1 MWDLGNTLS
10 FFKTHFSW
18 SNIIRD
24 LPATEPPRRGAQR
37 MAATA
42 ELEPAT
48 GNATLGPEEAESM
61 VGPGTEFPGPVV
73 LGALADRLGASGP
86 PERQASLGVTRAGLE
101 QGPPEHIADLQ
112 RDSGEQP
119 EGREPLTERDLG
131 AGLLAELPAEDLPT
145 GPSERRRV
153 GRSSKQLA
161 GVPEGGPEAGALRGR
176 GQWLQV
182 LGGDFSHLDVSL
194 CVVLYSLSFM
204 GLLAM
209 YTYFR
214 ARMRAL
220 KGHAGHPTA

>member
-24 LPATEPPRRGAQR
+24 LPATELPPRGALR
-37 MAATA
+37 MAATS
-42 ELEPAT
+42 ELELAT
-48 GNATLGPEEAESM
+48 GNSTRGPKEAESM
-61 VGPGTEFPGPVV
+61 VGPGARFPGTVV

-86 PERQASLGVTRAGLE
+86 PEMQAGVTRAELE
-101 QGPPEHIADLQ
+101 QGPPEHIAELQ
-112 RDSGEQP
+112 RSRGEQP
-119 EGREPLTERDLG
+119 EGQKSLTKRELG
-131 AGLLAELPAEDLPT
+131 IRLLAKDAKDLPA
-145 GPSERRRV
+145 GPSEQRRV

-161 GVPEGGPEAGALRGR
+161 SVREGEPDAGALRGR

-182 LGGDFSHLDVSL
+182 LQGDFSHLDISL

-220 KGHAGHPTA
+220 KGHASHPTA

>member
-1 MWDLGNTLS
+1 MWDLGNTLN

-24 LPATEPPRRGAQR
+24 LPTAEPPRRGAQR
-37 MAATA
+37 MAA
-42 ELEPAT
+42 ELELELERAP
-48 GNATLGPEEAESM
+48 GNSTLGPEEAESM
-61 VGPGTEFPGPVV
+61 VGPGTVV
-73 LGALADRLGASGP
+73 LGALADGLGASGP
-86 PERQASLGVTRAGLE
+86 PEGQASLGGTGAELE
-101 QGPPEHIADLQ
+101 RGPPEPLAEL
-112 RDSGEQP
+112 QP
-119 EGREPLTERDLG
+119 ESWAGPGGREHLAKRDVG
-131 AGLLAELPAEDLPT
+131 ARLLAELPAEDLPG
-145 GPSERRRV
+145 GPAERRRG

-161 GVPEGGPEAGALRGR
+161 SVPEGEPGAGALRGR

-182 LGGDFSHLDVSL
+182 LGGGFSHLDVSL